1 MPLVPRIEPGS
12 SSPGQHRD
20 LPKSHTGATA
30 ISQHGLRCNEQIRI
44 SPIRLIN
51 EANEQV
57 GIVATPEAIRLARE
71 SGLDLVE
78 VSPNEKPP
86 VCRLMDYGKW
96 KYKQRKK
103 EQKAHAAHVTQLKE
117 LRIKSVRIDDHDQMT
132 KFNQAKKF
140 LEEGHKVQFNL
151 MFRGREMAHVDLGR
165 NLMEKFKTDLAEIS
179 KPEREPKLEGKRMIM
194 ILTPKG
200 N

>member
-1 MPLVPRIEPGS
+1 
-12 SSPGQHRD
+12 
-20 LPKSHTGATA
+20 
-30 ISQHGLRCNEQIRI
+30 
-44 SPIRLIN
+44 LIN
-51 EANEQV
+51 EGNEQV
-57 GIVATPEAIRLARE
+57 GIIATPEAIRMARE
-71 SGLDLVE
+71 AGLDLVE

-103 EQKAHAAHVTQLKE
+103 EQKAHAGHVTQLKE
-117 LRIKSVRIDDHDQMT
+117 LRIKSVRIDDHDQQT
-132 KFNQAKKF
+132 KLNQAKKF
-140 LEEGHKVQFNL
+140 LEDGHKVQFNI

-165 NLMEKFKTDLAEIS
+165 TLMEHFKAGLAEIS

-200 N
+200 H

>member
-1 MPLVPRIEPGS
+1 
-12 SSPGQHRD
+12 
-20 LPKSHTGATA
+20 
-30 ISQHGLRCNEQIRI
+30 LRCNEQIRI
-44 SPIRLIN
+44 TPIRLIN

-57 GIVATPEAIRLARE
+57 GIVATLEAIRLAKDT
-71 SGLDLVE
+71 GLDLVE
-78 VSPNEKPP
+78 VSPHEKPP

-103 EQKAHAAHVTQLKE
+103 EQKAHAGHVTQLKE
-117 LRIKSVRIDDHDQMT
+117 LRIKSVRIDDHDQNT

-200 N
+200 H

>member
-1 MPLVPRIEPGS
+1 M
-12 SSPGQHRD
+12 
-20 LPKSHTGATA
+20 
-30 ISQHGLRCNEQIRI
+30 RCNEQIRI
-44 SPIRLIN
+44 TPIRLIN
-51 EANEQV
+51 EQNDQV
-57 GIVATPEAIRLARE
+57 GIVPTLEALRMARE
-71 SGLDLVE
+71 AGMDLVE
-78 VSPNEKPP
+78 VSPNEQPP

-117 LRIKSVRIDDHDQMT
+117 LRIKSVRIDDHDQET
-132 KFNQAKKF
+132 KLNQAKRF
-140 LEEGHKVQFNL
+140 LEEGHKVQFNI

-165 NLMEKFKTDLAEIS
+165 TLMEKFKTDLSEIS

-200 N
+200 SH

>member
-1 MPLVPRIEPGS
+1 
-12 SSPGQHRD
+12 
-20 LPKSHTGATA
+20 
-30 ISQHGLRCNEQIRI
+30 LRCNEQIRI
-44 SPIRLIN
+44 TPIRLIN
-51 EANEQV
+51 EQNDQV
-57 GIVATPEAIRLARE
+57 GIVPTLEALRMARE
-71 SGLDLVE
+71 AGMDLVE
-78 VSPNEKPP
+78 VSPNEQPP

-117 LRIKSVRIDDHDQMT
+117 LRIKSVRIDDHDQET
-132 KFNQAKKF
+132 KLNQAKRF
-140 LEEGHKVQFNL
+140 LEEGHKVQFNI

-165 NLMEKFKTDLAEIS
+165 TLMEKFKTDLSEIS

-200 N
+200 SH

>member
-1 MPLVPRIEPGS
+1 
-12 SSPGQHRD
+12 
-20 LPKSHTGATA
+20 
-30 ISQHGLRCNEQIRI
+30 LRCNEQIRI

-57 GIVATPEAIRLARE
+57 GIVATLEALRMARE
-71 SGLDLVE
+71 TGLDLVE
-78 VSPNEKPP
+78 VSPHEKPP

-117 LRIKSVRIDDHDQMT
+117 LRIKSVRIDDHDQTT
-132 KFNQAKKF
+132 KLNQAKKF
-140 LEEGHKVQFNL
+140 LEEGHKVQFNI
-151 MFRGREMAHVDLGR
+151 MFRGREMAHVELGR
-165 NLMEKFKTDLAEIS
+165 TLMEKFKTDLSELS

-200 N
+200 H

>member
-1 MPLVPRIEPGS
+1 M
-12 SSPGQHRD
+12 
-20 LPKSHTGATA
+20 
-30 ISQHGLRCNEQIRI
+30 RCNEQIRI

-51 EANEQV
+51 DSNEQV
-57 GIVATPEAIRLARE
+57 GIIATPEAIRLARE
-71 SGLDLVE
+71 AGLDLVE

-103 EQKAHAAHVTQLKE
+103 EQKAHAGHVTQLKE
-117 LRIKSVRIDDHDQMT
+117 LRIKSVRIDAHDQTTMIN
-132 KFNQAKKF
+132 KAKKF
-140 LEEGHKVQFNL
+140 LEDGHKVQFNV
-151 MFRGREMAHVDLGR
+151 MFRGREMAHIDLGR
-165 NLMEKFKTDLAEIS
+165 TLMEHFKADLAEIS

-200 N
+200 H